1 MHDNFYKLKVL
12 KYKCYCVINFDIFDF
27 KKVFNVPLA
36 FNYRVPRC
44 LQGHFYKGSL
54 VAPDVLKSQTGSNF
68 ATPQCNFYL
77 ESDRKMTARILQLAA
92 LMGLMLHATSAS
104 SINGTTLNIT
114 KTPAVIVE
122 PNPGN
127 IFI

>member
-1 MHDNFYKLKVL
+1 MLDVSEVQSLQNSRFGLGNPSASKDFHKIFEEQGRPLIRLRKDKFQSNWEGWIFLKGQIL
-12 KYKCYCVINFDIFDF
+12 SPF
-27 KKVFNVPLA
+27 LG
-36 FNYRVPRC
+36 
-44 LQGHFYKGSL
+44 L
-54 VAPDVLKSQTGSNF
+54 
-68 ATPQCNFYL
+68 TPQYDFYL

-92 LMGLMLHATSAS
+92 LVGLMLHATTAS
-104 SINGTTLNIT
+104 SINGTTLNMT